1 MVDEYGNETGDFVS
15 STINPSPVSWSRG
28 ELIFQ
33 VFCLSLIMVIGI
45 IGNGLVIVSVII
57 SRQLR
62 TVTNVYVV
70 NLAVTDLL
78 TVLNMPWTIVAMLSD
93 RNGWPLVD
101 WLCVFTAGCLIVCV
115 ASSIYTLAM
124 IAISR
129 LLVVTRLRGG
139 DKALPFKR
147 YWIITALIFIWSI
160 SIFMASIPAIFGVGQ
175 LGYDTRYSSCTWVS
189 SDPKSSTYS
198 AILAAVLY
206 PVPLVVI
213 VTCYLIIFRHF
224 HKHTEKMMC
233 NANANTNSAT
243 SSTNGQQTS
252 RNAWTAGQK
261 GSMQHRLNKMNIKV
275 TRNLFY
281 MVVMYAICMTP
292 FGICLLA
299 TGTGSIKATPYAAVI
314 LMMNSCINP
323 LIYAVKHPHFKG
335 VFKSIL
341 TCRLKSIADRPYDI
355 RNT

>member
-1 MVDEYGNETGDFVS
+1 MVDEYANETGDFVS
-15 STINPSPVSWSRG
+15 STINPSPVLWPRG

-78 TVLNMPWTIVAMLSD
+78 TVLNIPLTIIAMLSD
-93 RNGWPLVD
+93 SNGWPLAD
-101 WLCVFTAGCLIVCV
+101 WLCVFTGASLVICV
-115 ASSIYTLAM
+115 TSSIYTLAM

-129 LLVVTRLRGG
+129 LLVVTRSHVGN
-139 DKALPFKR
+139 KSLPFKR
-147 YWIITALIFIWSI
+147 HCIITALVFIWSI

-175 LGYDTRYSSCTWVS
+175 LGYDTRYYSSCTWDWS
-189 SDPKSSTYS
+189 HSQSSTYNV
-198 AILAAVLY
+198 IVAASLY
-206 PVPLVVI
+206 PVPFLVI

-224 HKHTEKMMC
+224 HKHTEKMMVHT
-233 NANANTNSAT
+233 NTIT
-243 SSTNGQQTS
+243 Q
-252 RNAWTAGQK
+252 
-261 GSMQHRLNKMNIKV
+261 
-275 TRNLFY
+275 NLFY
-281 MVVMYAICMTP
+281 VVVVYVMCITP
-292 FGICLLA
+292 FVICLSVVPR
-299 TGTGSIKATPYAAVI
+299 GGSIKATPYAAVI
-314 LMMNSCINP
+314 LMINSCINP

-341 TCRLKSIADRPYDI
+341 TCDLKRIADRPHDI